1 MTDQEAGPPA
11 EAKPARSRRKP
22 ARARNAQYWMI
33 VSSPENFRKTRDHG
47 FTAQGV
53 KVRHRRRVETMR
65 QGDRVLYYVAGR
77 MAFAATA
84 TVTSP
89 MYEDHTPIW
98 RTARREEDYPWRV
111 RMRPDAVLE
120 EADWVPAKDV
130 AYRLEYVRK
139 WPPEHWTLA
148 FQGRTR
154 LASRARTGD
163 RPAAAQG
170 GQGRPLRGALHD
182 RVRARGGGRQ
192 PRAGRPRRG
201 RGRGPGGLPGLPPP
215 T

>member
-1 MTDQEAGPPA
+1 MDPVRPAAPATSPTSGEDIPPA
-11 EAKPARSRRKP
+11 EKPGKARRKGS
-22 ARARNAQYWMI
+22 RAGRNAQYWMI
-33 VSSPENFRKTRDHG
+33 VSSPDNFRKTRDHG
-47 FTAQGV
+47 FTAQGI
-53 KVRHRRRVETMR
+53 KMRHRRRVETMR

-120 EADWVPAKDV
+120 ELDWIAAKDV

-148 FQGRTR
+148 FQGHLHQLAQKDFKLIEDEIRRTR
-154 LASRARTGD
+154 RSRSSLSQ
-163 RPAAAQG
+163 AAASAV
-170 GQGRPLRGALHD
+170 LEE
-182 RVRARGGGRQ
+182 
-192 PRAGRPRRG
+192 
-201 RGRGPGGLPGLPPP
+201 
-215 T
+215 

>member
-1 MTDQEAGPPA
+1 MTDDEGGPPA
-11 EAKPARSRRKP
+11 EARPAKSRRKP

-33 VSSPENFRKTRDHG
+33 VSSPDNFRKTRDHG
-47 FTAQGV
+47 FTAQGI

-111 RMRPDAVLE
+111 RMRPDAVLDE
-120 EADWVPAKDV
+120 VDWVPAKDV

-148 FQGRTR
+148 FQGHLHQFAQKDFKLIEDEIRRTR
-154 LASRARTGD
+154 RARATLSQ
-163 RPAAAQG
+163 PAPSAV
-170 GQGRPLRGALHD
+170 LD
-182 RVRARGGGRQ
+182 E
-192 PRAGRPRRG
+192 
-201 RGRGPGGLPGLPPP
+201 
-215 T
+215 